1 MENQHEIQE
10 EFDWSLVELDEEEEE
25 TTGGA
30 RPTCRLFLFLV

>member
-30 RPTCRLFLFLV
+30 PEWMIPSLT